1 MSISVTSAIPTLSFV
16 TGNTASNAQAAQNQ
30 RPVQPTNTRPAD
42 TVRLTEAQ
50 QVYQLYNQG
59 QKISQIASALNLSV
73 ESVNNYLGIT
83 TAAG

>member
-1 MSISVTSAIPTLSFV
+1 MSILVTSAIPTLSFA
-16 TGNTASNAQAAQNQ
+16 TGNTASNVQAAQNQ
-30 RPVQPTNTRPAD
+30 RQVQQTNTRPAD
-42 TVRLTEAQ
+42 TVQLTEVQ

-59 QKISQIASALNLSV
+59 QRISQIASALDLSI

>member
-1 MSISVTSAIPTLSFV
+1 MSIPVTSAIPTLSFA

-30 RPVQPTNTRPAD
+30 RQPQQTNARPAD
-42 TVRLTEAQ
+42 TVRLTEVQ

-73 ESVNNYLGIT
+73 ESVNNCLGIT

>member
-1 MSISVTSAIPTLSFV
+1 MSISVTSAIPTLSFT
-16 TGNTASNAQAAQNQ
+16 TGNTASNGQAAQVQ
-30 RPVQPTNTRPAD
+30 RQDQQTNVRPAD
-42 TVRLTEAQ
+42 TIRLTEVQ